1 MAGESAGAAE
11 DLAETRQEISAEAPP
26 EKPGRLFY
34 LALAL
39 IVILVL
45 MVVLIN
51 YPAAK
56 ANAGLSLA
64 KTNWTLTS
72 LADRTGILVPVISG
86 SEVTAD
92 FDPRNGRMGGS
103 ASCSWYSALYTT
115 KDYSINLT
123 MDPVADLKCW
133 DPAVGEQEEEF
144 LADLLKVSS
153 FRVSD
158 SELTFYD
165 ASGKTVMVFVPA

>member
-1 MAGESAGAAE
+1 MADESAGAAD
-11 DLAETRQEISAEAPP
+11 DLAETGQEISAEASP

-56 ANAGLSLA
+56 ANAGLTLA
-64 KTNWTLTS
+64 RTNWTLTS
-72 LADRTGILVPVISG
+72 LADRTGILVPAISG
-86 SEVTAD
+86 SDVTAQ
-92 FDPRNGRMGGS
+92 FSRAGRMGGR
-103 ASCSWYSALYTT
+103 AGCSWYSALYTT

-123 MDPVADLKCW
+123 MESVADVKCW

-144 LADLLKVSS
+144 LADLPAVSS

-165 ASGKTVMVFVPA
+165 ASGKTILVFVPA